1 MKPQC
6 RICLDE
12 DGELFSP
19 CLCRGSVKY
28 VHRECLNTWLAA
40 AQDPLRC
47 TICRAP
53 YLRRSLKYYMQDCCT
68 TIQYNGLVIFACN
81 MGAAITVGVPISF
94 VHLHLHSY
102 NTQMVWIG
110 IVHCILIFIELLYGL
125 SIALKHRLH
134 CIKLI
139 CPEAIMFLFLSGFVA
154 FPIADNFN
162 VRDEFTIISYATILL
177 MFNFYT
183 AALFKGITKQLAIP
197 ARNFILP
204 YPPQTHPDCIEE
216 HKEII

>member
-139 CPEAIMFLFLSGFVA
+139 C
-154 FPIADNFN
+154 ADNFN
-162 VRDEFTIISYATILL
+162 LRDEFTIISYATILL